1 MKSLTDTYKLC
12 NGAEI
17 PCAGFGTWQAD
28 GRQAEEAVKVAIAAG
43 YRHIDTAAEY
53 GNEENVGR
61 GIKRCD
67 ISRKDL
73 FVTTKLLNDD
83 HGYYSTL
90 KAFDLSMEKLGLD
103 YLDLYLIH
111 WPNPIKFRNRWK
123 EINAETWKAFE
134 ELYEAKKIRAIG
146 ISNFLPHHIE
156 ALMETAKIV
165 PMVNQIRLC
174 PGDTQDE
181 VVIYC
186 RQRGILLE
194 AYSPLG
200 TGEIFKAPLLQEIAA
215 RNKRTVA
222 QLCLRWSIQRGFL
235 PIPKSVTPTR
245 IEENTHIFDF
255 EISDSDMNIIN
266 SLKGVAGFA
275 ENPDTAD
282 W

>member
-1 MKSLTDTYKLC
+1 MKSLTDTYKLY
-12 NGAEI
+12 NGVEI
-17 PCAGFGTWQAD
+17 PCLGFGTWQAE
-28 GRQAEEAVKVAIAAG
+28 GRQAEDAVKVAIAAG
-43 YRHIDTAAEY
+43 YRHIDTATEY

-61 GIKRCD
+61 GIRGCD

-83 HGYYSTL
+83 HGYDSTL

-111 WPNPIKFRNRWK
+111 WPNPIKFRSRWK

-134 ELYEAKKIRAIG
+134 DLYEAKKIRAIG

-156 ALMETAKIV
+156 ALMVTAKLM
-165 PMVNQIRLC
+165 PMANQIRLC

-181 VVIYC
+181 VVNYC
-186 RQRGILLE
+186 RQRGMLIE

-200 TGEIFKAPLLQEIAA
+200 TGGIFKVPTLQEIAI

-222 QLCLRWSIQRGFL
+222 QLCLHWSIQRGFL
-235 PIPKSVTPTR
+235 PIPKSVKPAR
-245 IEENTHIFDF
+245 IKENAQIFDF

-266 SLKGVAGFA
+266 NLKGVAGFA
-275 ENPDTAD
+275 DNPDTAD